1 MNTDVRVLVLNPT
14 GELARM
20 IAELVGDSGARD
32 VVIDMASLR
41 HNNGASAGEP
51 SVTYGTL
58 TQREREVGHQ
68 IRTGKSNREIAR
80 ALCISER
87 TVETHVAAIFRK
99 LGVNSRVQIAT
110 HPIIAA

>member
-20 IAELVGDSGARD
+20 IADLVGDSGARD
-32 VVIDMASLR
+32 VVIDLASLR
-41 HNNGASAGEP
+41 STRDASPTEP
-51 SVTYGTL
+51 ATYGTL
-58 TQREREVGHQ
+58 TQREREVGGQ
-68 IRTGKSNREIAR
+68 VRSGKSNREIAR